1 MKKTLLLLI
10 LALGS
15 HFATAQEITSH
26 KQLTISEISQNQWVI
41 QDKNKDL
48 QANVNPTKITLTRA
62 SEPVIIGNE
71 KTVIVEIPVK
81 NISTDH
87 QLIKITTGKPT
98 YPNGK
103 KHSALSKDEQAFLK
117 FLTKQTLHVS
127 ASNESLFLIADIY
140 HFQEFYTEKKHRLT
154 QFLTKFDWH
163 LIQLN
168 GSSDLNTNVCIEFDF
183 KQQIFIGQID
193 DVPFESRLKLNV
205 EENTFYFEPMQF
217 TNTNASTITTEE
229 QKAFVNKFENMTYHF
244 DIAEQT
250 LNFYQENKLV
260 MMFGLVKKEDL

>member
-15 HFATAQEITSH
+15 HFAMAQEITNH
-26 KQLTISEISQNQWVI
+26 KQLTISEISQNQWLI

-48 QANVNPTKITLTRA
+48 QANVNTSKITLTRA
-62 SEPVIIGNE
+62 SESVTLGNE

-81 NISTDH
+81 NISIDH

-103 KHSALSKDEQAFLK
+103 KYSALSKDEQAFLK

-127 ASNESLFLIADIY
+127 ASNESLFLIADMY

-154 QFLTKFDWH
+154 QFLTKFDWQ

-168 GSSDLNTNVCIEFDF
+168 GNSDLNTNVCIAFDF
-183 KQQIFIGQID
+183 KQQIITGLID
-193 DVPFESRLKLNV
+193 DMPFESRLKLYNG
-205 EENTFYFEPMQF
+205 ESEFYFEPIQF
-217 TNTNASTITTEE
+217 ADNIPVTISTEE
-229 QKAFVNKFENMTYHF
+229 QKEFVNKFDNTTYHF

-250 LNFYQENKLV
+250 VNFYKEDELV
-260 MMFGLVKKEDL
+260 MMFGLVKKED